1 VIPDVVVHYAHGAPF
16 LSIMDLDDA
25 GRDAL
30 VRDGH
35 PTLGP
40 RLRDPTYLPIRRRVE
55 SELHAQFVAAGG
67 QPLRRHP
74 HYALIGRSE
83 RSERRGG
90 LACLLDRAKLPEAQV
105 SFTWSDSFTFDPD
118 WRRLTGKEHPACG
131 RVYRLSQLPEVL
143 ERWSGSERPAWM
155 ELEVQLWYDPSP
167 SEYAVI
173 ELTPR

>member
-1 VIPDVVVHYAHGAPF
+1 VIPDVVVHYTRGAPF

-25 GRDAL
+25 GRQALLDAE
-30 VRDGH
+30 H
-35 PTLGP
+35 PGLAD
-40 RLRDPTYLPIRRRVE
+40 RLRDPTYVALRRRVE
-55 SELHAQFVAAGG
+55 AELHAQFVAAGG

-74 HYALIGRSE
+74 HYALIGRSA

-131 RVYRLSQLPEVL
+131 RVFRLSQLPEVL
-143 ERWSGSERPAWM
+143 ESWPGSERPAWM
-155 ELEVQLWYDPSP
+155 EVEVQLWYDPSP
-167 SEYAVI
+167 DEYASI
-173 ELTPR
+173 ELTAR